1 MSGRR
6 SFALVFVLLAGA
18 ISLSNQIA
26 SANKAARI
34 ETLVARYDQYG
45 YINGTALVA
54 DHGEII
60 HARGLAYANFESR
73 TPNTPQTKF
82 GIASITKQ
90 FTALLVLQLAEKGK
104 IHLDDPVSAY
114 LP

>member
-60 HARGLAYANFESR
+60 HARGLAYANFES
-73 TPNTPQTKF
+73 QTKF